1 VGQLPSHPFDAD
13 RVIGTVIEIG
23 PTYVRANLP
32 RASSATGEWLHGYR
46 IGNGEVGEFVFIE
59 STVDAILGRITSVR
73 LPERERLTV
82 EQEVGSN
89 RESHPVGNIQ
99 LLSTVK
105 LSTGGVLGGISQYP
119 RVGARVYSA
128 DPDLI
133 RWIAEE
139 SSRPAH
145 GNGDEIKI
153 RIDLARLTL
162 SDTVSVGFSPERLFG
177 RHCAVLGA
185 TGGGKSWTLARLIE
199 QAAEFKSKLIL
210 FDATGEYYRLN
221 TKCRH
226 VYLGSGTPSPSSA
239 TEVTLPYSEMT
250 EVDLFAFFKP
260 SGQAQGPKLRLA
272 IKTLKLTN
280 ILGKGVWKKAG
291 QPRAPFEE
299 LYRQHIVEIDKPK
312 SALNIALL
320 AQQVN
325 EECVYL
331 TDLRDPDNWGG
342 YNENEKG
349 WCSGLITRITDIV
362 KSADLACVFKP
373 GDKPSLLRVL
383 TEFLDDPNHSVLR
396 VSLRHIPFGYDTRD
410 IVMNAVGRYVLQ
422 MARAGTFRSKPV
434 IMFIDEAHQFLNKTI
449 GDEYNRYPL
458 DSFEL
463 IAKEG
468 RKYGLTLCL
477 ATQRPRDI
485 PDAVLSQMGTLIV
498 HRLINDLDRQT
509 VERAS
514 GDLDRSAAAFLPTL
528 APGEAAIIGVDFP
541 IPLTVSIAPPAA
553 EPDSQ
558 GPNYQVYWRN

>member
-1 VGQLPSHPFDAD
+1 MGSLPTHPFDSD
-13 RVIGTVIEIG
+13 RAIGTVIEIG
-23 PTYVRANLP
+23 PTYVKANLP
-32 RASSATGEWLHGYR
+32 RASTATGEWIHGYR

-82 EQEVGSN
+82 EPGVGASK
-89 RESHPVGNIQ
+89 ESHPVGNIQ
-99 LLSTVK
+99 LLSTVS
-105 LSTGGVLGGISQYP
+105 LSSGNVVGGISQYP
-119 RVGARVYSA
+119 RIGSRVYSA

-139 SSRPAH
+139 SSPSH
-145 GNGDEIKI
+145 CGGDEIKI
-153 RIDLARLTL
+153 KIDLARLTV
-162 SDTVSVGFSPERLFG
+162 SDNVSVGFSPERLFG

-199 QAAEFKSKLIL
+199 QAAKFKSKLIL
-210 FDATGEYYRLN
+210 FDATGEYYRLD

-226 VYLGSGTPSPSSA
+226 VYIGAGTPAPPSA

-272 IKTLKLTN
+272 IKSLKFTR
-280 ILGKGVWKKAG
+280 IVGAGGCYIKAG
-291 QPRAPFEE
+291 QPRGPFEDQ
-299 LYRQHIVEIDKPK
+299 YRAHIAEIDQPK
-312 SALNIALL
+312 ATLNIRHL
-320 AQQVN
+320 ARQVN
-325 EECVYL
+325 EECVWL
-331 TDLRDPDNWGG
+331 TDRKDPDKWGD

-349 WCSGLITRITDIV
+349 YCSGLITRITDIV
-362 KSADLACVFKP
+362 KSSDLSCVFDP
-373 GDKPSLLRVL
+373 GGKPSLLQTL
-383 TEFLDDPNHSVLR
+383 ADFLDDPKHSVLR
-396 VSLRHIPFGYDTRD
+396 VSLRHIPFGHDTRD
-410 IVMNAVGRYVLQ
+410 IVMNAVGRHVLQ
-422 MARAGTFRSKPV
+422 MAREGLFRSKPV
-434 IMFIDEAHQFLNKTI
+434 ILFIDEAHQFLSKTI
-449 GDEYNRYPL
+449 GDEFNRYPL

-485 PDAVLSQMGTLIV
+485 PDAVLSQMGTLVV
-498 HRLINDLDRQT
+498 HRLINDRDRET

-541 IPLTVSIAPPAA
+541 IPLTVLIAPPAA

-558 GPNYQVYWRN
+558 GPNYQVHWHN